1 MAKKTEIK
9 KDLSNL
15 VKKLTEEKRTVP
27 IQKVVPVEIKDEQ
40 DEDKVKYIPFAFTLE
55 KELVLFIK
63 ELVLFRIK
71 ESLDNYFYNESEAI
85 REGIELMKLAFP
97 MEKRPVE
104 ISNPTKSGRGAS
116 LDKSIER
123 VNTSFLLHEEH
134 KEYIYDFIYHKQEGG
149 GRFTKGEFI
158 TLVVE
163 QLKRKYKF

>member
-55 KELVLFIK
+55 K

-163 QLKRKYKF
+163 KLKRKYKF

>member
-63 ELVLFRIK
+63 ELVLFLEQI
-71 ESLDNYFYNESEAI
+71 F
-85 REGIELMKLAFP
+85 KL
-97 MEKRPVE
+97 
-104 ISNPTKSGRGAS
+104 
-116 LDKSIER
+116 
-123 VNTSFLLHEEH
+123 
-134 KEYIYDFIYHKQEGG
+134 
-149 GRFTKGEFI
+149 
-158 TLVVE
+158 
-163 QLKRKYKF
+163 